1 MMATE
6 MEQKAAEE
14 DAEVEEALA
23 KTSELLGTQKE
34 SPAVKMESVE
44 KENMQAVDS
53 EISEL
58 LGRVEAHKLAA
69 DAKKELERIQVEAE
83 EKELEQKHEMV
94 MGM

>member
-1 MMATE
+1 MV
-6 MEQKAAEE
+6 KSS
-14 DAEVEEALA
+14 D
-23 KTSELLGTQKE
+23 LLGTQKE
-34 SPAVKMESVE
+34 SPAVEMKSVE
-44 KENMQAVDS
+44 KENGQAVDA